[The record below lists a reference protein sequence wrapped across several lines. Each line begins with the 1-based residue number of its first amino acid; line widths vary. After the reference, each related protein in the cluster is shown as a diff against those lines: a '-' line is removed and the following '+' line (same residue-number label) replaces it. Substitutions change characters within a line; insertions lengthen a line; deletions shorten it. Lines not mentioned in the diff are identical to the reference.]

1 MNVLQI
7 SSSGAKLC
15 DEHGDS
21 AGISLAF
28 SLGQHLTLEFDLRGA
43 ETADGVLVPLNA
55 AKLTGCTG
63 FYFALSNVWNAAS
76 APLFLRTSGITVETR
91 NGKTI
96 LSVELP
102 DTGVSSLISALAGKA
117 SAAFT
122 CEIGGLDENALAVFV
137 WQFQVTVC
145 NRIYLGGDLPES
157 ISGDPAYLTAVEVR
171 ALIRERNN
179 FSGAG
184 IDFTALEV
192 LANDTQIPAGATE
205 YLGIG
210 LAVGGTGLAV
220 AIPAG
225 MTHAMKFKT
234 LGGQVIVD
242 WGDGTITTEDD
253 TEPDGSLTLEHTYS
267 VPGKYLVKVY
277 GGFSRIQTVSGK
289 NLVHRVLDF
298 DLPIAKTHTN
308 LQEFA
313 QNALRL
319 VAVNFNDQMM
329 ASHIGNL
336 IRTFSGCKNLR
347 RVEKMT
353 RLAVVASCNGLFQD
367 CVNMAACEFACPP
380 VVALADDGG
389 DGYRNVFQSTTQDA
403 QWALSCDLNSL
414 FPTGGFTQEVV
425 DLSNFFYHAGTRECY
440 GNITLSA
447 ANAEKLAKKLW
458 KSCKK
463 FVGFGNLFLRFPA
476 SVRSR
481 IPYAWGGTMAGVY
494 VDPATGSVPAWQGVN
509 YRANLLA
516 SGEPIP
522 ITASVAGGTV
532 VLLHEQNNYLTRIDA
547 TNCSVVFDSSGEAS
561 TEPYGDVDFRG
572 GTFTAP
578 ISGPA
583 YDHRLNFVHTVI
595 HDCGFAAINGTVI
608 TLDHCYANAYWDGD
622 GTVEVNVIGGTV
634 VASPSAAL
642 VGHFSLTDNAVF
654 DYPTDAEWSRATIV
668 YTAGCTINGEVKTS
682 GGTIVVE

>member
-21 AGISLAF
+21 AGIALAF

-43 ETADGVLVPLNA
+43 ETADGVLVPLDA

-102 DTGVSSLISALAGKA
+102 DTGVPSLISALAGKA

-157 ISGDPAYLTAVEVR
+157 ISGDPAYLTAAEVR
-171 ALIRERNN
+171 ALIHERNN
-179 FSGAG
+179 LSGAG

-205 YLGIG
+205 YLGTG

-347 RVEKMT
+347 KVEKMT

-367 CVNMAACEFACPP
+367 CINMRVCEFACPP

-389 DGYRNVFQSTTQDA
+389 DGYRNVFQSTVQDA

-463 FVGFGNLFLRFPA
+463 FVGFGDLFLRLPDT
-476 SVRSR
+476 VRAY

-494 VDPATGSVPAWQGVN
+494 IDPATGCLPAWQGVEADFTVGNNSTYITLLNRFSGAQAELPYSEWEGSN
-509 YRANLLA
+509 YTYKSISATNCDMSFAGDGVGQADSVKVYGGTFLSHDGMVTHFEAHYTVVANISCMAISECILDHCFA
-516 SGEPIP
+516 SGFFDIRNC
-522 ITASVAGGTV
+522 TVAGGTV
-532 VLLHEQNNYLTRIDA
+532 VVESCASSTVFTLSGNADMTYAENLH
-547 TNCSVVFDSSGEAS
+547 SV
-561 TEPYGDVDFRG
+561 
-572 GTFTAP
+572 
-578 ISGPA
+578 IS
-583 YDHRLNFVHTVI
+583 
-595 HDCGFAAINGTVI
+595 
-608 TLDHCYANAYWDGD
+608 
-622 GTVEVNVIGGTV
+622 
-634 VASPSAAL
+634 
-642 VGHFSLTDNAVF
+642 
-654 DYPTDAEWSRATIV
+654 

-682 GGTIVVE
+682 GGTIVTN

>member
-21 AGISLAF
+21 AGIALAF
-28 SLGQHLTLEFDLRGA
+28 SLGQHLTLEFDLRGD
-43 ETADGVLVPLNA
+43 ETDDGILVPLDA
-55 AKLTGCTG
+55 AKLADCTG

-102 DTGVSSLISALAGKA
+102 DTGVTSLISALAGKA

-122 CEIGGLDENALAVFV
+122 CEIGGLDANALAVFV

-157 ISGDPAYLTAVEVR
+157 ISGDPAYLTAAEVR
-171 ALIRERNN
+171 AMIGEGGVS
-179 FSGAG
+179 SGG
-184 IDFTALEV
+184 RIDFTALEV
-192 LANDTQIPAGATE
+192 IANETTIPAGSTDVPD
-205 YLGIG
+205 LVVDGVG
-210 LAVGGTGLAV
+210 PAVD
-220 AIPAG
+220 IPAG

-234 LGGQVIVD
+234 LGTDITID
-242 WGDGTITTEDD
+242 WGDGNTVVKPSAELT
-253 TEPDGSLTLEHTYS
+253 PDGSWTAEHTYGA
-267 VPGKYLVKVY
+267 PGKYLVKIY

-313 QNALRL
+313 KDALRL

-347 RVEKMT
+347 KVEKMN

-367 CVNMAACEFACPP
+367 CVNMTACEFACPP
-380 VVALADDGG
+380 VAALADDGG
-389 DGYRNVFQSTTQDA
+389 DGYRNVFQSATQDA
-403 QWALSCDLNSL
+403 QWALTCDLNTL
-414 FPTGGFTQEVV
+414 FPSGGFAQEVV

-440 GNITLSA
+440 GNITLTA

-458 KSCKK
+458 LSGKK
-463 FVGFGNLFLRFPA
+463 FVGFSNLFLRLPA

-481 IPYAWGGTMAGVY
+481 IPYAWGGTMAGIY
-494 VDPATGSVPAWQGVN
+494 IDTATGCAAKSSCKCTR
-509 YRANLLA
+509 YI
-516 SGEPIP
+516 S
-522 ITASVAGGTV
+522 AGGTSLPLPFNASGDTAEIPLGELDDASFSV
-532 VLLHEQNNYLTRIDA
+532 KNLTA
-547 TNCSVVFDSSGEAS
+547 VNCAVSFIGSRQEG
-561 TEPYGDVDFRG
+561 VDNISIYG
-572 GTFTAP
+572 GTFGFAGNVA
-578 ISGPA
+578 SGTNVFHNA
-583 YDHRLNFVHTVI
+583 VAFSDGNCIFGGVYDHCFLEGSFER
-595 HDCGFAAINGTVI
+595 GTFDI
-608 TLDHCYANAYWDGD
+608 T
-622 GTVEVNVIGGTV
+622 GGTAIAANV
-634 VASPSAAL
+634 YNDSTFRLSDQASL
-642 VGHFSLTDNAVF
+642 VF
-654 DYPTDAEWSRATIV
+654 PTDVPDITIV

-682 GGTIVVE
+682 GGTIVTD